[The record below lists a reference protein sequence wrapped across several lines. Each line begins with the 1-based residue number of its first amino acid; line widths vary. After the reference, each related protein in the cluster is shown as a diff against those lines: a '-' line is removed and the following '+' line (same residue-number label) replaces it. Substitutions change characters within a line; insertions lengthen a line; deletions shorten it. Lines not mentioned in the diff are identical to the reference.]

1 MNCIIHYENQ
11 SKYSVIKKLSPTNVT
26 RILEAK
32 EKRINVG
39 GKNEHRDQIKQIPDE
54 INEELH
60 GIHLEPCYKR

>member
-11 SKYSVIKKLSPTNVT
+11 SKYSVIKKLYPTNIS
-26 RILEAK
+26 RILDAK

-39 GKNEHRDQIKQIPDE
+39 GKNDYKEQIRQISNEIDE
-54 INEELH
+54 EIH